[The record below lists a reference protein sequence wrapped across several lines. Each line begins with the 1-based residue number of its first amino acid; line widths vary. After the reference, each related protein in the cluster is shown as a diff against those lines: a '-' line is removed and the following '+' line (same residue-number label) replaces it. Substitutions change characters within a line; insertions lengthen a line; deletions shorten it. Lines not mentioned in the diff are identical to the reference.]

1 MTLNQNNL
9 SQVRRIKYLLLLI
22 QSNYGLKEKYNDK
35 YYKTV

>member
-22 QSNYGLKEKYNDK
+22 QSNYGLKVKYNDK
-35 YYKTV
+35 YYKQV